1 MLSFTFDGKNS
12 FIDYGIVISKRPN
25 LPSPKRRVH
34 YMDIPGRHGR
44 VQYDE
49 KTYEDITIVVEC
61 GLKDTENL
69 VERLDAI
76 KAWLFNAGESDLV
89 FSFGEDK
96 KYIAQ
101 VVNAIDFTQV
111 YKYTSSFP
119 VIFNCH
125 PFKYEVE
132 NEIITLNETDATVH
146 NPGSLESEPVIYVYG
161 SGDILLN
168 INDQSIGLNG
178 VEGKI
183 ILNSEIQDCYDDAM
197 NNLNSKMVGEFP
209 LLKTGE
215 NTITWS
221 GNVTK
226 LEVLPNWRW
235 L

>member
-1 MLSFTFDGKNS
+1 MLSFIFGGKNS
-12 FIDYGIVISKRPN
+12 YEDYGIVIAKRPN

-69 VERLDAI
+69 VDRLDTI
-76 KAWLFNAGESDLV
+76 KAWLFNAGESDLI

-119 VIFNCH
+119 VVFNCQ
-125 PFKYEVE
+125 PFKYAVE
-132 NEIITLNETDATVH
+132 NEIIPINETGATVN
-146 NPGSLESEPVIYVYG
+146 NPGSLESEPVIYVHG
-161 SGDILLN
+161 SGDITLQVN
-168 INDQSIGLNG
+168 GLEVQLTGIQN
-178 VEGKI
+178 KI

-209 LLKTGE
+209 LLKSGE
-215 NTITWS
+215 NIISWT

>member
-1 MLSFTFDGKNS
+1 MLSFTFGGKNS
-12 FIDYGIVISKRPN
+12 FTDYGIVISKRPN

-44 VQYDE
+44 VQYDD

-69 VERLDAI
+69 VERLDTI
-76 KAWLFNAGESDLV
+76 KAWLFNAEESDLI

-119 VIFNCH
+119 VIFNCQ
-125 PFKYEVE
+125 PFKYAVE
-132 NEIITLNETDATVH
+132 NEVITLNETGAAVY
-146 NPGSLESEPVIYVYG
+146 NPGSLESEPVITVYG
-161 SGDILLN
+161 SGDIILS
-168 INDQSIGLNG
+168 INGKSI
-178 VEGKI
+178 
-183 ILNSEIQDCYDDAM
+183 
-197 NNLNSKMVGEFP
+197 NLNSISGNITIDSVIQDAYSGSSNLNNQMTGDFPVFKVGA
-209 LLKTGE
+209 
-215 NTITWS
+215 NVISWS
-221 GNVTK
+221 GSVSYVVIK
-226 LEVLPNWRW
+226 PNWRY

>member
-49 KTYEDITIVVEC
+49 NTYEDITIVVEC

-69 VERLDAI
+69 VERLDTI
-76 KAWLFNAGESDLV
+76 KAWLFNAGESDLI
-89 FSFGEDK
+89 FSFSEDK

-101 VVNAIDFTQV
+101 VVNAIDFTLGF
-111 YKYTSSFP
+111 KYTSSFP
-119 VIFNCH
+119 VVFNCQ
-125 PFKYEVE
+125 PFKYAVE
-132 NEIITLNETDATVH
+132 NEIITLNETGATVN
-146 NPGSLESEPVIYVYG
+146 NPGTLESEPVIYVYG
-161 SGDILLN
+161 NGDILLN

-197 NNLNSKMVGEFP
+197 NNLNSKMAGEFP

-215 NTITWS
+215 NIISWT

>member
-1 MLSFTFDGKNS
+1 MLSFTFGGKNS
-12 FIDYGIVISKRPN
+12 FIDYGMVISKRPN
-25 LPSPKRRVH
+25 LPSPKRRVN

-69 VERLDAI
+69 VERLDSI
-76 KAWLFNAGESDLV
+76 KAWLFNAGESDLI

-119 VIFNCH
+119 VIFNCQ
-125 PFKYEVE
+125 PFKYAVQ
-132 NEIITLNETDATVH
+132 NHLITLNVGGESIH
-146 NPGSLESEPVIYVYG
+146 NPGSLEGQPVIYVYG
-161 SGDILLN
+161 NGDIVLN
-168 INDQSIGLNG
+168 ISDQTIEFNG

-183 ILNSEIQDCYDDAM
+183 IINSEIQDCYDDAM
-197 NNLNSKMVGEFP
+197 NNLNSKMTGEFP
-209 LLKTGE
+209 FLKTGE
-215 NTITWS
+215 NIITWT

>member
-1 MLSFTFDGKNS
+1 MLSFTFGGKNS
-12 FIDYGIVISKRPN
+12 YQDYGIVISKRPN

-34 YMDIPGRHGR
+34 YMDIPGRHGS
-44 VQYDE
+44 VHYDE
-49 KTYEDITIVVEC
+49 KTYEDITIAVEC

-76 KAWLFNAGESDLV
+76 KAWLFNAGESDLI

-96 KYIAQ
+96 KYMAQ
-101 VVNAIDFTQV
+101 VVNAIDFSQV

-119 VIFNCH
+119 IIFNCQ
-125 PFKYEVE
+125 PFKYAVE
-132 NEIITLNETDATVH
+132 NEIINLNESDITIN

-161 SGDILLN
+161 NGDILLN
-168 INDQSIGLNG
+168 INEQIIELSG
-178 VEGKI
+178 VDGKI
-183 ILNSEIQDCYDDAM
+183 ILNSEIQDCYDDEM
-197 NNLNSKMVGEFP
+197 NNLNSKMAGEFP
-209 LLKTGE
+209 LFKTGE
-215 NTITWS
+215 NTIFWT

>member
-1 MLSFTFDGKNS
+1 MLSFTFGGKNS
-12 FIDYGIVISKRPN
+12 YRDYGIVISKRPN

-89 FSFGEDK
+89 FSFGEDN
-96 KYIAQ
+96 KYVAQ

-119 VIFNCH
+119 VIFNCQ
-125 PFKYEVE
+125 PFKYAVE
-132 NEIITLNETDATVH
+132 NEIINLNESDITIN

-161 SGDILLN
+161 NGDILLN
-168 INDQSIGLNG
+168 INKQIIELSG
-178 VEGKI
+178 VDGKI
-183 ILNSEIQDCYDDAM
+183 ILNSEIQDCYDDEM
-197 NNLNSKMVGEFP
+197 NNINSKMTGEFP
-209 LLKTGE
+209 LLKPGE
-215 NTITWS
+215 NTIIWT